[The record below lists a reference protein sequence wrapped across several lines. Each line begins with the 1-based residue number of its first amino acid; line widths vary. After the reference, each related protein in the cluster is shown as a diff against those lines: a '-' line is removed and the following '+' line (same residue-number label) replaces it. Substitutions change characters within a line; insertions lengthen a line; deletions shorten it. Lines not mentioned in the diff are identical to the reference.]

1 MNTDHSSTKT
11 TKDIR
16 YSDLMWQSANAQ
28 SRYRN
33 ETEEASP
40 TQRDKSSESILCV
53 LSFIAIMV
61 LACIL

>member
-1 MNTDHSSTKT
+1 MNTDHSSTET

-33 ETEEASP
+33 ETEEAAP
-40 TQRDKSSESILCV
+40 TQRYKSSESILCV

-61 LACIL
+61 LSCLL

>member
-33 ETEEASP
+33 ETEEAAP

>member
-1 MNTDHSSTKT
+1 MNTAHSSTET

-33 ETEEASP
+33 ETEEAAP
-40 TQRDKSSESILCV
+40 TQCYKSSESILCV

-61 LACIL
+61 LSCLL

>member
-16 YSDLMWQSANAQ
+16 YSDLMWHSANAQ

-33 ETEEASP
+33 ETEDEDP
-40 TQRDKSSESILCV
+40 TQRDKSRESILCV

-61 LACIL
+61 LACLL

>member
-16 YSDLMWQSANAQ
+16 CSDLMWQSANAQ

-33 ETEEASP
+33 ETEDEGP
-40 TQRDKSSESILCV
+40 TQRDKSRESILCV

-61 LACIL
+61 LSCLL

>member
-1 MNTDHSSTKT
+1 MNTDHSSTET

-33 ETEEASP
+33 ETEDEGP
-40 TQRDKSSESILCV
+40 TQRDKSRESLLCV

-61 LACIL
+61 LACLL